1 MSLIRM
7 HHCRRNK
14 ALISE
19 LSTPPP
25 GSKDLYFPTQYS
37 QSFLTQCMACLWKQH
52 KSYWRNPSYTATRIF
67 FTTVIALIFG
77 TIFLN
82 LGKKMWVPLLTT
94 PTETWMTWSM
104 LAYYDKETYCTS
116 VLTFQW
122 HEAGPV
128 QFFGIHVCSSSFH
141 WNSEWSNCATDCGC
155 WANSFL
161 PRKGGWHVLCSTLC
175 FCTGNWL

>member
-1 MSLIRM
+1 VDTGRTVVCTIHQPSIDIFEAFDELFLMKRGGEEIYVGPLGRNSCHLIDYFEAIQGVKKIKDGYNPATWMLEVTTLAQEDILGVNFAEVYRNSDLYW
-7 HHCRRNK
+7 RNK

-82 LGKKMWVPLLTT
+82 LGKKM
-94 PTETWMTWSM
+94 
-104 LAYYDKETYCTS
+104 
-116 VLTFQW
+116 
-122 HEAGPV
+122 
-128 QFFGIHVCSSSFH
+128 
-141 WNSEWSNCATDCGC
+141 
-155 WANSFL
+155 
-161 PRKGGWHVLCSTLC
+161 
-175 FCTGNWL
+175 